1 MAGRPVRCHHCGGR
15 KPSQH
20 GGDLP
25 CSQEC
30 RDGLTAAKAAA
41 EKHLDICGFVRV
53 PGILNLWE
61 KGGVHISIDQVMR
74 EGLEET
80 IQRHSDT
87 LAEIHG

>member
-1 MAGRPVRCHHCGGR
+1 M
-15 KPSQH
+15 
-20 GGDLP
+20 
-25 CSQEC
+25 
-30 RDGLTAAKAAA
+30 
-41 EKHLDICGFVRV
+41 RV